1 MKLDLERC
9 RRAIADA
16 AAPHFRGRIENV
28 SGVMVEA
35 TGVPAAIGELC
46 RIRRGPVG
54 APNALVDAE
63 VVGFRG
69 NTTLLMP
76 HGDILGIA
84 PNQPVIA
91 LKRPFSVPVGRELL
105 GRMLDG
111 FGAPLDNGPRIPEL
125 ELRCVRT
132 DSPDPMSRKP
142 VHDPLQTGVRAIDGF
157 TTLGRGQ
164 RLGIFAGSG
173 VGKSTLLGQI
183 TRGTDAQ
190 VIVVCLVGE
199 RGREVRAFLDE
210 VLGPENSPKS
220 VMVVATSDRPPIERF
235 MAPFVAVTVAE
246 WFRDQGLDVL
256 LVMDSVTRF
265 AAASR
270 EIGLAAGEPPT
281 VRGFPPSFFAT
292 VPKLIERMGRT
303 QKGSITGILTI
314 LLDGDDVNDP
324 VADTLRGLLDGHLVL
339 SRDLAQRGHY
349 PAIDV
354 LASLSRLMPSLVGDG
369 ERHQANALREL
380 LAAWKE
386 GRDLVE
392 IGAYKAGTNPK
403 LDAAIALRPALDL
416 LLRQGM
422 RDCTPLPQTRE
433 MIAKLAQAALGQ
445 QQPAPAPVPA
455 AQRAATQA
463 RPAQRP
469 TANAR
474 PAGVPVQMPPKAV
487 R

>member
-1 MKLDLERC
+1 MTLDLER
-9 RRAIADA
+9 RRATIREA
-16 AAPHFRGRIENV
+16 AAPYYRGRVEIV
-28 SGVMVEA
+28 SGVLVEA
-35 TGVPAAIGELC
+35 LGVPAAIGELC
-46 RIRRGPVG
+46 RIRRGPMG
-54 APNALVDAE
+54 SPDALVDAE

-69 NTTLLMP
+69 TSTLLMP
-76 HGDILGIA
+76 HGDIAGIA
-84 PNQPVIA
+84 PLQPVIA
-91 LKRPFSVPVGRELL
+91 LKRPFSVPVGPELL

-111 FGAPLDNGPRIPEL
+111 FGAPLDGLAPPVGR
-125 ELRCVRT
+125 ELRNVRA
-132 DSPDPMSRKP
+132 PAPEPMRRAP
-142 VHDPLQTGVRAIDGF
+142 IDEPLQTGVRAIDGF
-157 TTLGRGQ
+157 ATLGRGQ
-164 RLGIFAGSG
+164 RIGIFAGSG

-210 VLGPENSPKS
+210 VLGEEGRRKS

-235 MAPFVAVTVAE
+235 MAPFVAVTIAE
-246 WFRDQGLDVL
+246 FFRDQGLEVL
-256 LVMDSVTRF
+256 LMMDSVTRF

-303 QKGSITGILTI
+303 REGSITGVLSI

-354 LASLSRLMPSLVGDG
+354 LGSLSRLMPSLASA
-369 ERHQANALREL
+369 EQRQQADELRAL

-392 IGAYKAGTNPK
+392 IGAYKAGTNPR
-403 LDAAIALRPALDL
+403 LDQAIRLRPALEALLKQETHELSPLSDTREFIGKL
-416 LLRQGM
+416 CALLRQEPG
-422 RDCTPLPQTRE
+422 R
-433 MIAKLAQAALGQ
+433 
-445 QQPAPAPVPA
+445 
-455 AQRAATQA
+455 
-463 RPAQRP
+463 
-469 TANAR
+469 
-474 PAGVPVQMPPKAV
+474 
-487 R
+487 